1 MLFKSRL
8 VFEVHV
14 AAVTLVGPVAAVD
27 VQVILQRTFGREG
40 LQAHHA
46 LEGADAHVPPDVS
59 VEILFLRKRFAA
71 LQAQE
76 KFVHF

>member
-14 AAVTLVGPVAAVD
+14 AAVTLVGPVPTVY
-27 VQVILQRTFGREG
+27 VQVILECTFGCEG

-59 VEILFLRKRFAA
+59 VQVLFLCKCFAT
-71 LQAQE
+71 LQTQE
-76 KFVHF
+76 EFVHF